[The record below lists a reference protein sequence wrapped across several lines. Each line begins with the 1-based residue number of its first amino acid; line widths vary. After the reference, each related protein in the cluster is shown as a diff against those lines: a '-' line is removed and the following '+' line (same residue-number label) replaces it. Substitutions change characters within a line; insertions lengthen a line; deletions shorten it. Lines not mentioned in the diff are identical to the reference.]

1 MGEVT
6 APYFRELQLHCYR
19 MLGSLADAEDILQET
34 LIASWRGLDGFEG
47 RVVLGYS
54 TAEVAAMLGT
64 SQTAIK
70 GCLQRARASLERH
83 RCPRSAATSPAPGSR
98 SGSSP
103 DC

>member
-1 MGEVT
+1 
-6 APYFRELQLHCYR
+6 
-19 MLGSLADAEDILQET
+19 MLGSLTGAEDILQET

-47 RVVLGYS
+47 RVSLRAWLYRIA
-54 TAEVAAMLGT
+54 TNR
-64 SQTAIK
+64 
-70 GCLQRARASLERH
+70 CLNLHERH